1 MNELLQLK
9 GKFFQRSNNSKPGPS
24 NLPKGKHVEIEH
36 LLNLKRQLLD
46 LQEFWNKEK
55 YLNGALISVFY
66 KGVVAKSRRV
76 KSFLSKGN
84 KTANNSIVGAKF
96 TEGDKRKHIITHY
109 IEKEVL
115 NETINRISESIKI
128 ISEKFGDKINYY
140 NIEQINKKN
149 INIDK
154 YNIGKNN
161 FVNII
166 VDSFYVEKFSIL
178 EEKEDIIQNSLITI
192 YKTDIDTKELLEK
205 IGIKIFSSRILDE
218 TTIFLTPDEL
228 KILKNNA
235 PYLIAMAVSDLAN
248 YNYEDFFEAQEGEKI
263 SIPDPINEPVVGVI
277 DTLFDERVY
286 FSNWVEFIDKT
297 DPNIPIEN
305 RDYEHGTEVTS
316 IIVDGPQI
324 NPEMDDGCGRF
335 RVKHFGVARAT
346 QMSSFSILKAIEEIV
361 SNNKD
366 IHVWNLS
373 LGSSLEINLN
383 FISPEAYYLDKIQF
397 ENNVI
402 FVIAGTNKTR
412 DDIERIGAPADSI
425 NSLVVNSV
433 NMRGEPATYAR
444 KGIVLSFFNKPD
456 ISYYGG
462 DKDRYMKVCGPTGEG
477 RVIGTSFAAPWVS
490 RKMAYLIE
498 VLGFSRE
505 VAKALL
511 IDSATGW
518 NKQNSNELACLIGY
532 GVIPK
537 RIEEILK
544 TPSDEIKFILSGE
557 SEKYDTYN
565 YNIPVPIYGDKH
577 PFIAKATMCYFP
589 NCSRNQ
595 GVDYTNTE
603 LDIYFGRIGEKG
615 IQSINENIQSIDG
628 EHYLREESARKYYR
642 KWDNV
647 KHIKQ
652 IYKEGIRP
660 KKAYGNGMW
669 GVSIKTKERLEKKDG
684 EGIKFGIVVTLKEIN
699 RVNRIDEF
707 INLCLLRGWLVNK
720 INVENQIDIYNKAE
734 EEIEFE

>member
-9 GKFFQRSNNSKPGPS
+9 GKFFQKSNNSKPGPS
-24 NLPKGKHVEIEH
+24 NLPKGEYVKIDH
-36 LLNLKRQLLD
+36 LKNLEKQLLD
-46 LQEFWNKEK
+46 LREFWNDEK

-66 KGVVAKSRRV
+66 KDVVAKSRRV
-76 KSFLSKGN
+76 KGFLSKGV
-84 KTANNSIVGAKF
+84 KTANSSIVGAKF
-96 TEGDKRKHIITHY
+96 TDGDKRKHIITHY
-109 IEKEVL
+109 ITKEVL
-115 NETINRISESIKI
+115 EETINRISESIKI
-128 ISEKFGDKINYY
+128 ISEKFGNEINYY

-149 INIDK
+149 INIEK
-154 YNIGKNN
+154 YDIGRNN
-161 FVNII
+161 FVNIV

-178 EEKEDIIQNSLITI
+178 EEKDDINQNSLITI

-205 IGIKIFSSRILDE
+205 IGINIFSSRILDE
-218 TTIFLTPDEL
+218 TTVFLTPDQL

-235 PYLIAMAVSDLAN
+235 PYLIAMKVSDLSN
-248 YNYEDFFEAQEGEKI
+248 YNYEDFFAVEDLKPI
-263 SIPDPINEPVVGVI
+263 SIPEPTNEPIIGVI
-277 DTLFDERVY
+277 DTLFDKRVY
-286 FSNWVEFIDKT
+286 FSDWVEFVDKT
-297 DPNIPIEN
+297 DVNIPIEN
-305 RDYEHGTEVTS
+305 KDYEHGTEVTS

-346 QMSSFSILKAIEEIV
+346 QMSSFSILKAIEEII
-361 SNNKD
+361 SKNKD

-373 LGSSLEINLN
+373 LGSSLEVNSN
-383 FISPEAYYLDKIQF
+383 FISPEAAYLDKIQY

-412 DDIERIGAPADSI
+412 EDIERIGAPADSI

-462 DKDRYMKVCGPTGEG
+462 DEDKYMRVCGPTGEG
-477 RVIGTSFAAPWVS
+477 RVTGTSFAAPWIA

-498 VLGFSRE
+498 ILGFPRE

-518 NKQNSNELACLIGY
+518 NEQNSNELSCLIGY
-532 GVIPK
+532 GIVPK
-537 RIEEILK
+537 RIEDILK
-544 TPSDEIKFILSGE
+544 TSNDEIKFILSGE

-615 IQSINENIQSIDG
+615 IQSINENTQSIDG
-628 EHYLREESARKYYR
+628 EHYLREENARKYYK

-647 KHIKQ
+647 KHIRQ
-652 IYKEGIRP
+652 VYKEGIRP
-660 KKAYGNGMW
+660 KKAYGNGIW
-669 GVSIKTKERLEKKDG
+669 GISIKTKERLEQRDG
-684 EGIKFGIVVTLKEIN
+684 EGIKFGVVVTLKEIN
-699 RVNRIDEF
+699 GVNRIDEF
-707 INLCLLRGWLVNK
+707 INLCSLRGWLVNK
-720 INVENQIDIYNKAE
+720 VNVENQIDIYNKAE
-734 EEIEFE
+734 EDIEFE